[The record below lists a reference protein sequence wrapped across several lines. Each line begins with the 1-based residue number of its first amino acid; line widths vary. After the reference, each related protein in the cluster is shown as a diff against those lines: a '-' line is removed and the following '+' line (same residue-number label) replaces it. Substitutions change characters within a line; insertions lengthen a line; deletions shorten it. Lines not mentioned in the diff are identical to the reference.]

1 MEKFEGLSKK
11 YAEEGW
17 LIPEADLTFGRI
29 LGRGASGTT
38 YMGELHGETVAIK
51 AYSVSILRNDS
62 VSVKNEMDIMARVKH
77 DNIVQFRGLCLS
89 MDPAAAALV
98 TSFATGGELGDAL
111 YKRNTIKKGGDAARF
126 KVAIGLARGLKFL
139 HENGLIHR
147 DIKPANVLLDANGEP
162 LLTDFGFS
170 RMVDVSGD
178 MTGETGR
185 YVWWGAAEGW
195 SGEVVAAGLG
205 EGASGWGVAQR
216 RRAVQHTG
224 RGVGVGAP
232 SLYDALCWSGSHARA
247 RQRQHDTFFV
257 ARVARSPV
265 STGSRGAQGAWRP
278 YRFVKVSFSGSVVLL
293 PAHMFVERPVGRGH
307 QYVFSVGCSHSC
319 RVLLLTLMWLLLFRL
334 PLVWIPAVLFVLCPP
349 SPSH

>member
-38 YMGELHGETVAIK
+38 YMGELRGETVAIK

-77 DNIVQFRGLCLS
+77 DNIVTFRGLCLS

-98 TSFATGGELGDAL
+98 TSFAKGGELGDAL

-170 RMVDVSGD
+170 RIVDVSGD

-185 YVWWGAAEGW
+185 YVRWRGCRGVERGGVGGRASGTRIGLGCGAAQARG
-195 SGEVVAAGLG
+195 AAHGSRCWLG
-205 EGASGWGVAQR
+205 CTICVRCFVFEWELCPCTSTAARYVFRSARCRIPCVNWVL
-216 RRAVQHTG
+216 RRAGCVASSPFCQGPLLCALWCFCPLTDSWNDQL
-224 RGVGVGAP
+224 VA
-232 SLYDALCWSGSHARA
+232 DAS
-247 RQRQHDTFFV
+247 TF
-257 ARVARSPV
+257 
-265 STGSRGAQGAWRP
+265 
-278 YRFVKVSFSGSVVLL
+278 
-293 PAHMFVERPVGRGH
+293 
-307 QYVFSVGCSHSC
+307 
-319 RVLLLTLMWLLLFRL
+319 
-334 PLVWIPAVLFVLCPP
+334 LVMAALILVDSWC
-349 SPSH
+349 